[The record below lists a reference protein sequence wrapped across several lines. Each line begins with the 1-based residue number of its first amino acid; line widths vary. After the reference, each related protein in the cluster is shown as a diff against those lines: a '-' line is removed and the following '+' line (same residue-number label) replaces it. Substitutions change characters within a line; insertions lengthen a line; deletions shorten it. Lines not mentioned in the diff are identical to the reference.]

1 MFSWCGYRNKSAVE
15 YINHNWSWYLK
26 SLPPLPVLFFQAR
39 ALFCIENANFWPIL
53 AILSQIYAVFGALFA
68 GLNSVAVNQF
78 WQISG
83 MIITHKHVFNF
94 SKAFQRKIKYKT
106 TKDATVIVT
115 YSLHPSRVSINH
127 QNCCHETKSNPII
140 VKEASWGRVV
150 CDSAVEE
157 VPSHTAPV
165 RITSL
170 PERNIMG
177 CPCIIWCGIWG
188 VFPVLGLSIND
199 ASFSV
204 GIHGFH
210 NEN

>member
-94 SKAFQRKIKYKT
+94 SKAFQRKIKLET
-106 TKDATVIVT
+106 TKYATVVVT
-115 YSLHPSRVSINH
+115 YSLHPSRVLISH
-127 QNCCHETKSNPII
+127 HETKSNPIV

-150 CDSAVEE
+150 CDPAVEE

-170 PERNIMG
+170 PERNI
-177 CPCIIWCGIWG
+177 IG
-188 VFPVLGLSIND
+188 VFTW
-199 ASFSV
+199 
-204 GIHGFH
+204 
-210 NEN
+210 